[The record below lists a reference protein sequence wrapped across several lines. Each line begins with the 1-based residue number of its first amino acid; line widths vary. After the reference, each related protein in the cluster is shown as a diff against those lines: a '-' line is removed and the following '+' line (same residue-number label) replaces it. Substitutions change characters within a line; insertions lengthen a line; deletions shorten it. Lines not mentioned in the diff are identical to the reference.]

1 MNKKKIYNIS
11 LLAIFLAIGV
21 LLNYVENLLP
31 VLIPVPGVKLGIANT
46 IGLIVLYFFDRK
58 RYALLGFLRVILVSV
73 LFMGLF
79 TSGFLLSLSGWFLS
93 TLVCIALSFNKK
105 ISIYT
110 LSVAGAIFHSIGQI
124 ICASILYSSVYILTY
139 LSILVF
145 VGVITGLTIAFLS
158 SIIIKR
164 LSNIINLQ

>member
-1 MNKKKIYNIS
+1 MQKKKIYNIS

-79 TSGFLLSLSGWFLS
+79 TSGFLLSISGWFLS
-93 TLVCIALSFNKK
+93 TLICIILSFNKK

-124 ICASILYSSVYILTY
+124 ITASILYSSVYILTY
-139 LSILVF
+139 LPILVF
-145 VGVITGLTIAFLS
+145 LGVITGLTIAFLS

-164 LSNIINLQ
+164 LNNIINLQ